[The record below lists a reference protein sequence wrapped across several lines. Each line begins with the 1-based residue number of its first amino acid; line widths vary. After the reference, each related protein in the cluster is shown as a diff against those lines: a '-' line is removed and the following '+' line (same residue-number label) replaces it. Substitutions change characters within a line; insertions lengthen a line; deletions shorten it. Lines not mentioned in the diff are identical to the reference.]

1 MSIFENKE
9 QEFTPISSLGEFGLI
24 DQITKDVKQYNDST
38 LKGVG
43 DDAAVIK
50 IGDLCQV
57 VSTDLLVE
65 GVHFDLTYAPLK
77 HIGYKAVVVNLSDIC
92 AMNVIPTQ
100 ITVSLALS
108 NRFPVEAVEEL
119 YSGVKLACERYKVD
133 LIGGDTTSSTSGLMI
148 SATALGVA
156 KEEEIVYRS
165 GANEKD
171 LIVATGDLGGAY
183 LGLQILEREKAVFVE
198 NKNMQPDLHGS
209 EYVLE
214 RQLKPEARK
223 DMVEL
228 FKKMDLK
235 PTSMIDVSD
244 GLSSELLHLAK
255 ASGLGLQ
262 VYEEKIPC
270 DPTVMTTAEEFNL
283 NGVTCA
289 LNGGEDYELL
299 FTIAQSDYDKIKG
312 NPNMTVI
319 GYMVDESSGTNLVTH
334 DSKAIPLTAQGWN
347 AHKSKEG

>member
-9 QEFTPISSLGEFGLI
+9 QEFTSISSLGEFGLI
-24 DQITKDVKQYNDST
+24 DQITKDVKHYNDST
-38 LKGVG
+38 LKGIG

-50 IGDLCQV
+50 IGDLCQL

-65 GVHFDLTYAPLK
+65 GVHFDLAYAPLK
-77 HIGYKAVVVNLSDIC
+77 HLGYKAVVVNLSDIC
-92 AMNVIPTQ
+92 AMNVVPSQ

-119 YSGVKLACERYKVD
+119 YAGVKLACERYKVD
-133 LIGGDTTSSTSGLMI
+133 LVGGDTTSSMSGLMI
-148 SATALGVA
+148 SVTAMGTA
-156 KEEEIVYRS
+156 KEEDVVYRS

-183 LGLQILEREKAVFVE
+183 LGLQILEREKAVFME
-198 NKNMQPDLHGS
+198 DKNMQPDLHGS

-223 DMVEL
+223 DVVEM
-228 FKKMDLK
+228 FKKMELK
-235 PTSMIDVSD
+235 PTSMIDISD
-244 GLSSELLHLAK
+244 GLSSELMHLSK

-262 VYEEKIPC
+262 VYEEKIPV
-270 DPTVMTTAEEFNL
+270 DPTVMTVAEEFNL

-299 FTIAQSDYDKIKG
+299 FTVAQKDYDKIKA

-319 GYMVDESSGTNLVTH
+319 GYMVDENSGTNLVTH
-334 DSKAIPLTAQGWN
+334 DAKSIPLSAQGWN
-347 AHKSKEG
+347 SHDKKE

>member
-9 QEFTPISSLGEFGLI
+9 QEFTSISSLGEFGLI
-24 DQITKDVKQYNDST
+24 DQITKDVKHYNDST
-38 LKGVG
+38 LKGIG

-50 IGDLCQV
+50 IGDLCQL

-65 GVHFDLTYAPLK
+65 GVHFDLAYAPLK
-77 HIGYKAVVVNLSDIC
+77 HLGYKAVVVNLSDIC
-92 AMNVIPTQ
+92 AMNVVPSQ

-119 YSGVKLACERYKVD
+119 YAGVKLACERYKVD
-133 LIGGDTTSSTSGLMI
+133 LVGGDTTSSMSGLMI
-148 SATALGVA
+148 SVTAMGTA
-156 KEEEIVYRS
+156 KEEDIVYRS

-183 LGLQILEREKAVFVE
+183 LGLQILEREKAVFME
-198 NKNMQPDLHGS
+198 DKNMQPDLHGS

-223 DMVEL
+223 DVVEM
-228 FKKMDLK
+228 FKKMELK
-235 PTSMIDVSD
+235 PTSMIDISD
-244 GLSSELLHLAK
+244 GLSSELMHLAK

-262 VYEEKIPC
+262 VYEEKIPV
-270 DPTVMTTAEEFNL
+270 DPTVMTVAEEFNL

-299 FTIAQSDYDKIKG
+299 FTVAQKDYDKIKA

-319 GYMVDESSGTNLVTH
+319 GYMVDKNSGTNLVTH
-334 DSKAIPLTAQGWN
+334 DAKAVPLSAQGWN
-347 AHKSKEG
+347 SHDKKE

>member
-9 QEFTPISSLGEFGLI
+9 QEFTSISSLGEFGLI
-24 DQITKDVKQYNDST
+24 DQITKDVKHYNDST
-38 LKGVG
+38 LKGIG

-50 IGDLCQV
+50 IGDLCQL

-65 GVHFDLTYAPLK
+65 GVHFDLAYAPLK
-77 HIGYKAVVVNLSDIC
+77 HLGYKAVVVNLSDIC
-92 AMNVIPTQ
+92 AMNVVPSQ

-119 YSGVKLACERYKVD
+119 YAGVKLACENYKVD
-133 LIGGDTTSSTSGLMI
+133 LVGGDTTSSMSGLMI
-148 SATALGVA
+148 SVTAMGTA
-156 KEEEIVYRS
+156 KEEDIVYRS

-183 LGLQILEREKAVFVE
+183 LGLQILEREKAVFME
-198 NKNMQPDLHGS
+198 DKNMQPDLHGS

-223 DMVEL
+223 DIVEM
-228 FKKMDLK
+228 FKKMELK
-235 PTSMIDVSD
+235 PTSMIDISD
-244 GLSSELLHLAK
+244 GLSSELMHLAK

-262 VYEEKIPC
+262 VYEEKIPV
-270 DPTVMTTAEEFNL
+270 DPTVMTVAEEFNL

-299 FTIAQSDYDKIKG
+299 FTVAQKDYDKIKA

-319 GYMVDESSGTNLVTH
+319 GYMVDKNSGTNLVTH
-334 DSKAIPLTAQGWN
+334 DAKAVPLSAQGWN
-347 AHKSKEG
+347 SHDKKE